1 MKNLKS
7 IALLLALC
15 MIVFTLPMSA
25 FAENVGAGDTE
36 TTIAEEANTETTET
50 TETAESTQ
58 EPDATTDPEATADA
72 EATTEPE
79 ATNEPEA
86 TSAPTATSAPSGQN
100 YTITVDDPDNAT
112 IEVSPTRA
120 PEGAKITVDGTAQR
134 GYKFTSVYYT
144 PAEATSSPEAT
155 DEPEATSSPE
165 ATTEPEVTADPES
178 TTEPEATTEPETT
191 EDPEAT
197 AEVAEISSVEL
208 ASDNVDIS
216 GGETLGE
223 DFTVTFD
230 MPAYN
235 IIVSG
240 ETEAMTASDVLESAK
255 KQNTVVTS
263 RLSTYEN
270 RYASNTDY
278 SSEDR
283 TELRRYISDAEDA
296 LEILVERAETLENY
310 LDSDTSSPSA
320 IENARISVVSAQM
333 DVDEAMEDVENKI
346 SDMTGGDGEV
356 FNLYIT
362 TNNGISSVSVSGLV
376 SHNSSST
383 NTTVSNI
390 EPNGED
396 SLIITFAVTN
406 GYYINRVTVNGANVG
421 SGMFSNN
428 RLTLSPSEV
437 ADYSIGGS
445 ITVIAYTSSNS
456 YSSGGGTT
464 GGWGGSG
471 TTNNGTSTPTAAPG
485 TTTGFTDLGDVEWA
499 QEAINHLA
507 SLGIING
514 MGDGTFAPN
523 DNVTREQFAKMI
535 VMCMGYTVNESAT
548 SSFSD
553 VVAGEWYAP
562 YVAAAANN
570 SLITGFEDGTFG
582 VGQNI
587 TRQDMAVIIYRALG
601 SPNPSSTGSFSDD
614 AEIGDYA
621 RLAVYSLVEIGII
634 NGMGDGTFA
643 PQATATRAQAA
654 QMLNGFYNYINQ

>member
-1 MKNLKS
+1 
-7 IALLLALC
+7 
-15 MIVFTLPMSA
+15 
-25 FAENVGAGDTE
+25 
-36 TTIAEEANTETTET
+36 
-50 TETAESTQ
+50 
-58 EPDATTDPEATADA
+58 
-72 EATTEPE
+72 
-79 ATNEPEA
+79 
-86 TSAPTATSAPSGQN
+86 
-100 YTITVDDPDNAT
+100 
-112 IEVSPTRA
+112 
-120 PEGAKITVDGTAQR
+120 
-134 GYKFTSVYYT
+134 
-144 PAEATSSPEAT
+144 
-155 DEPEATSSPE
+155 
-165 ATTEPEVTADPES
+165 
-178 TTEPEATTEPETT
+178 
-191 EDPEAT
+191 
-197 AEVAEISSVEL
+197 
-208 ASDNVDIS
+208 
-216 GGETLGE
+216 
-223 DFTVTFD
+223 
-230 MPAYN
+230 
-235 IIVSG
+235 
-240 ETEAMTASDVLESAK
+240 MTASDVLESAK

>member
-1 MKNLKS
+1 MKNLKG

-25 FAENVGAGDTE
+25 FAENVGAADTE
-36 TTIAEEANTETTET
+36 TVITEETTETTET
-50 TETAESTQ
+50 TETAEATQ
-58 EPDATTDPEATADA
+58 EPDATTDPEATADV
-72 EATTEPE
+72 EATT
-79 ATNEPEA
+79 EPEA

-112 IEVSPTRA
+112 LEVSPTRA
-120 PEGAKITVDGTAQR
+120 PEGTEITVDGTAQR
-134 GYKFTSVYYT
+134 GYKFTSLYYT
-144 PAEATSSPEAT
+144 QAEATSSPEAT
-155 DEPEATSSPE
+155 DEPEPTSSPE
-165 ATTEPEVTADPES
+165 ATTEPEVTTDPEA
-178 TTEPEATTEPETT
+178 TTEPETTQEPEATTEPETT
-191 EDPEAT
+191 EEPGAT
-197 AEVAEISSVEL
+197 AEAAEISSVEL
-208 ASDNVDIS
+208 ASENVDIS

-240 ETEAMTASDVLESAK
+240 ETDEMTASDVLESANR
-255 KQNTVVTS
+255 QNRTVTS
-263 RLSTYEN
+263 RLSTYED

-283 TELRRYISDAEDA
+283 TELRGYISDAEDA
-296 LEILVERAETLENY
+296 LEILVERIATLENY
-310 LDSDTSSPSA
+310 LDSGTSTPSA
-320 IENARISVVSAQM
+320 IANARSSVVSAQIE
-333 DVDEAMEDVENKI
+333 VDAAMEDVENKI

-383 NTTVSNI
+383 NTTVSDI

-437 ADYSIGGS
+437 ADYSVGGS

-471 TTNNGTSTPTAAPG
+471 TTDNGTTTPTAAPG

-535 VMCMGYTVNESAT
+535 VMCMGYTVNDSAT

-562 YVAAAANN
+562 FVAAAANN
-570 SLITGFEDGTFG
+570 NLITGFEDGTFG

>member
-1 MKNLKS
+1 
-7 IALLLALC
+7 
-15 MIVFTLPMSA
+15 
-25 FAENVGAGDTE
+25 
-36 TTIAEEANTETTET
+36 
-50 TETAESTQ
+50 
-58 EPDATTDPEATADA
+58 
-72 EATTEPE
+72 
-79 ATNEPEA
+79 
-86 TSAPTATSAPSGQN
+86 
-100 YTITVDDPDNAT
+100 
-112 IEVSPTRA
+112 
-120 PEGAKITVDGTAQR
+120 
-134 GYKFTSVYYT
+134 
-144 PAEATSSPEAT
+144 
-155 DEPEATSSPE
+155 
-165 ATTEPEVTADPES
+165 
-178 TTEPEATTEPETT
+178 
-191 EDPEAT
+191 
-197 AEVAEISSVEL
+197 
-208 ASDNVDIS
+208 
-216 GGETLGE
+216 
-223 DFTVTFD
+223 

-240 ETEAMTASDVLESAK
+240 ETEAMTASDVLESANR
-255 KQNTVVTS
+255 QNTAVAN

-283 TELRRYISDAEDA
+283 TELRGYISDTEDA
-296 LEILVERAETLENY
+296 LEILVERTTTLENY

-320 IENARISVVSAQM
+320 IENARNSVVSAQI
-333 DVDEAMEDVENKI
+333 DVDDALEIVENKI
-346 SDMTGGDGEV
+346 LDMTGGDGEI

-383 NTTVSNI
+383 NTTVSDI

-396 SLIITFAVTN
+396 SLIITFAVSN
-406 GYYINRVTVNGANVG
+406 GYYINRVTVNGSNVG

-437 ADYSIGGS
+437 ADYSVGGS

-456 YSSGGGTT
+456 YSSGGTS
-464 GGWGGSG
+464 GGWGGSTGG
-471 TTNNGTSTPTAAPG
+471 TTDNGTTTPTAAPG

-562 YVAAAANN
+562 FVAAAANN
-570 SLITGFEDGTFG
+570 NLITGFEDGTFG

-621 RLAVYSLVEIGII
+621 KLAVYSLVEIGII